1 MKSFD
6 QSQDD
11 TDSFCLFILIREPN
25 KVVRIGDNSILQDLM
40 DDLMSGKGTA
50 LIKINKIDDLKGY
63 FTDCDSNTIF
73 EKILNSL
80 EFEKISDNLD
90 KATNDIFSVIKDVR
104 EKVINVT
111 YNIFNEL
118 KNSFKG

>member
-104 EKVINVT
+104 DKVINVT